1 MNELSAVN
9 QAIRAK
15 LVAET
20 EVTTVV
26 STRVYADEIP
36 QEAAL
41 PAVVFNY
48 VTEESE
54 QGVGTKRQM
63 SEIVM
68 QIKLVVEDA
77 LTAAH
82 RTAVNRI
89 DTVFSE
95 LSSYV
100 VTVTGTGETFT
111 VSARRERTNG
121 IVHMFE
127 RDALTKKK
135 YTHRGSRHRFY
146 VSAA

>member
-48 VTEESE
+48 VTE
-54 QGVGTKRQM
+54 RQM

>member
-1 MNELSAVN
+1 MNELAAVN
-9 QAIRAK
+9 KTIRAK
-15 LVAET
+15 AAAET
-20 EVTTVV
+20 EITNVV
-26 STRVYADEIP
+26 SSRVYDDEIP
-36 QEAAL
+36 QEASL

-68 QIKLVVEDA
+68 QIKLVVENA
-77 LTAAH
+77 LTTAQ

-89 DTVFSE
+89 DETFGK
-95 LSSYV
+95 LSSYS
-100 VTVTGTGETFT
+100 VTVDTGETYT
-111 VSARRERTNG
+111 VSARRERVNG
-121 IVHMFE
+121 IVHMLE

-135 YTHRGSRHRFY
+135 YTHRGGRYRFY